1 MLQKEERDLKRK
13 QEKGQIDVDSSEQQY
28 NTKQELYKKED
39 LYNRVKEQ
47 YGIVEVDEDLDSSS
61 SFFMS

>member
-28 NTKQELYKKED
+28 KAKQELYKKED

-61 SFFMS
+61 FFMS